1 MKRDEF
7 IKTALTGIIG
17 TAMMDLNSFASA
29 IDDGKKA
36 PHMPALFIGH
46 GSPTNALA
54 QNAFTQS
61 LTKTGNELPLPKA
74 ILVVSAH
81 WQTNGT
87 FVADTAKPKTIHDF
101 GGFPRALFEV
111 EYPAPGAPEF
121 AKQTK
126 ELIKSVEVKF
136 DHDMGFDHGAWTVL
150 KHMYPKANI
159 PVYQLSLDYTQP
171 AQYHYDLAMQLNAL
185 RDKGV
190 LIVGSGN
197 IVHNLGMLNWND
209 PQAKFDWSVEF
220 DTTVKNKLAAK
231 DHQSLIHYEKLGQ
244 AARLSIPTNEHYLP
258 MLYIAALQQKSE
270 NISYLYEGIEMGSI
284 SMRCFKVA

>member
-36 PHMPALFIGH
+36 QRMPALFIGH
-46 GSPTNALA
+46 GSPMNALA

-87 FVADTAKPKTIHDF
+87 FVADTTKPKTIHDF

-121 AKQTK
+121 AKQTR

-171 AQYHYDLAMQLNAL
+171 AQYHYNLAMQLNAL

-220 DTTVKNKLAAK
+220 DTTVKNKLTAK